1 MKIFKLP
8 LAGLLFCT
16 APLLAGCGTS
26 DKPEA
31 PVSLTWE
38 MGTGN
43 AEPGYYENSFV
54 LKNISG
60 APLPR
65 NWTIYYSQLPR
76 NVKQIGN
83 PAVKVEP
90 VNGNFFKM
98 YPTES
103 FTPLAPGDSMRI
115 TFLCSYKIDRNSHAP
130 EGTYWVATADGK
142 ESSPLPVTLNTLVL
156 PSPESLPG
164 YPDATKIYESNLR
177 LENVSAL
184 QPWDILPSVKKAT
197 PAEGA
202 VVLDGKVALAY
213 PDAYAVEARLLKE
226 KLSAL
231 YGLEVVDKA
240 PVTIALE
247 TLADKAKAVNDEY
260 YDMVIDSDRIKI
272 SAATPHG
279 VFNGTQ
285 TLLAML
291 KGKEAPYRLDAMSV
305 EDYPDLLYR
314 GQMIDIARNFTTV
327 DNLKKLVDVFASYKM
342 NVLHFHF
349 SDDEAWRLEIPGLE
363 ELTAVGSRRGHT
375 TDESRC
381 LYPCYDGGYDPDA
394 ATVGNGYYSREDFIG
409 LLRYAAERHIRV
421 IPEIESPGHA
431 RAAIVSMKARYNKYK
446 DTDVEKAA
454 EYLLSEPEDTSRY
467 ASVQYYTDNVIN
479 VAMPSTYR
487 FMEKVIQE
495 LAAMYREAGVPLA
508 TVHLGGDEVARG
520 VWLGSP
526 KCQALMKEKGMT
538 KPHDLAEHFITQMA
552 DIMQRN
558 GLKFSG
564 WQEVALG
571 HTEEAH
577 RQLRTQA
584 AGVYCW
590 NTVPGYDEVVYQIA
604 NNGYPVILCNV
615 GNFYMDMA
623 YNGHPDER
631 GLDWG
636 GYVDESVSFS
646 MLPFSIYR
654 SLRTD
659 GAGNPV
665 DLDMAYNGHPDE
677 RGLDWG
683 GYVDESVSFSMLP
696 FSIYRSLRTDGAG
709 NPVDLDAAEKGKTVL
724 TAEGRKN
731 ILGVQGQLFAE
742 TIRSFNGVEYLLFPK
757 IMGLAER
764 GWNAYPAW
772 EELRG
777 AQEQQAFNKA
787 LALYYEKISDMEMP
801 YWARNGINFRLPHPG
816 LLVKDG
822 KLYANVAIRG
832 AEIRYTTDGSEPD
845 AQSALWE
852 APVPC
857 HAPVVKAKTFC
868 QGKESLPITLKTE

>member
-1 MKIFKLP
+1 MRILKLP
-8 LAGLLFCT
+8 LAGLLFCVM
-16 APLLAGCGTS
+16 ALFAGCKTS
-26 DKPEA
+26 NEPKA
-31 PVSLTWE
+31 PVALTWE
-38 MGTGN
+38 MG
-43 AEPGYYENSFV
+43 ASDIEPGYYENTFI
-54 LKNISG
+54 LKNISQK
-60 APLPR
+60 PLKK

-76 NVKQIGN
+76 GVKQEGTSE
-83 PAVKVEP
+83 VKVEV

-98 YPTES
+98 YPTDEFAS
-103 FTPLAPGDSMRI
+103 LAPGDSMRI
-115 TFLCSYKIDRNSHAP
+115 TFLCTYKLDRNSHVP
-130 EGTYWVATADGK
+130 EGTYWVETVDGK
-142 ESSPLPVTLNTLVL
+142 EGSPLPVALKALPL
-156 PSPESLPG
+156 PSPESMSG

-177 LENVSAL
+177 LAGAPAL
-184 QPWDILPSVKKAT
+184 VQSDILPSVKKAV
-197 PAEGA
+197 AIEGDN
-202 VVLDGKVALAY
+202 VVLEGKVALAF
-213 PDAYAVEARLLKE
+213 PENFAGEAKLLKE
-226 KLSAL
+226 KLTGL
-231 YGLEVVDKA
+231 YGLEVVGNASVKI
-240 PVTIALE
+240 VLE
-247 TLADKAKAVNDEY
+247 ELLDRKEAVNDEY
-260 YDMVIDSDRIKI
+260 YTINIGDNLIKI

-279 VFNGTQ
+279 IFNGTQ
-285 TLLAML
+285 TLLSML
-291 KGKEAPYRLDAMSV
+291 KDKQTPYLLEAVSIR
-305 EDYPDLLYR
+305 DYPDLAYR
-314 GQMIDIARNFTTV
+314 GQMIDIARNFTAPE
-327 DNLKKLVDVFASYKM
+327 NLKKLVDIFASYKL

-349 SDDEAWRLEIPGLE
+349 CDDEAWRLEIPGLE

-375 TDESRC
+375 TDESQC

-394 ATVGNGYYSREDFIG
+394 KTVGNGYYSREEFID
-409 LLRYAAERHIRV
+409 LLKYAAERHVRIV
-421 IPEIESPGHA
+421 PEIESPGHA
-431 RAAIVSMKARYNKYK
+431 RAAIVSMKARYNKYFE
-446 DTDVEKAA
+446 TDPGKAT
-454 EYLLSEPEDTSRY
+454 EYMLSEPEDTSRY
-467 ASVQYYTDNVIN
+467 VSVQYYTDNVMN
-479 VAMPSTYR
+479 VALPSTYR

-495 LAAMYREAGVPLA
+495 LNAMYQEAGLSLY
-508 TVHLGGDEVARG
+508 TVHLGGDEVPRG
-520 VWLGSP
+520 VWMGSP
-526 KCQALMKEKGMT
+526 KCQELMKEKGMT
-538 KPHDLAEHFITQMA
+538 KAHDLSEYFITQMA
-552 DIMQRN
+552 DVMQKN

-615 GNFYMDMA
+615 GNFYM
-623 YNGHPDER
+623 
-631 GLDWG
+631 
-636 GYVDESVSFS
+636 
-646 MLPFSIYR
+646 
-654 SLRTD
+654 
-659 GAGNPV
+659 
-665 DLDMAYNGHPDE
+665 DMAYNGHPDE

>member
-1 MKIFKLP
+1 MKILKLP

-38 MGTGN
+38 MGTSN
-43 AEPGYYENSFV
+43 VEPGYYENSFV

-76 NVKQIGN
+76 NVKQVGN
-83 PAVKVEP
+83 PAVRVES

-130 EGTYWVATADGK
+130 EGTYWVATIDGK
-142 ESSPLPVTLNTLVL
+142 ERSPLPVTLNTLAL

-197 PAEGA
+197 SAEGA

-260 YDMVIDSDRIKI
+260 YDLVIDSDRIKI

-291 KGKEAPYRLDAMSV
+291 KGKKAPYRLDAMSV

-327 DNLKKLVDVFASYKM
+327 DNLKKLVDIFASYKM

-394 ATVGNGYYSREDFIG
+394 ATVGNGYYSHEDFIG

-495 LAAMYREAGVPLA
+495 LAVMYREAGVPLA

-526 KCQALMKEKGMT
+526 KCRALMKEKGMT
-538 KPHDLAEHFITQMA
+538 KPHDLAEHFITRMA

-665 DLDMAYNGHPDE
+665 DLD
-677 RGLDWG
+677 
-683 GYVDESVSFSMLP
+683 
-696 FSIYRSLRTDGAG
+696 
-709 NPVDLDAAEKGKTVL
+709 AAEKGKTVL
-724 TAEGRKN
+724 TVEGRKN

-852 APVPC
+852 ASVPC

>member
-1 MKIFKLP
+1 MKILKLP

-16 APLLAGCGTS
+16 VPFWTGCGTS
-26 DKPEA
+26 DKSEA

-38 MGTGN
+38 MG
-43 AEPGYYENSFV
+43 ASDIAPGYYENSFV
-54 LKNISG
+54 LKNISD
-60 APLPR
+60 APLSKD
-65 NWTIYYSQLPR
+65 WTIYYSQLPR
-76 NVKQIGN
+76 NVKQAGN
-83 PAVKVEP
+83 PAVKVES

-103 FTPLAPGDSMRI
+103 FTSLAPGDSMRI
-115 TFLCSYKIDRNSHAP
+115 TFLCSYKLDRNSHVP
-130 EGTYWVATADGK
+130 EGTYWVAATDGK
-142 ESSPLPVTLNTLVL
+142 EGKPLPVTLNALGL

-164 YPDATKIYESNLR
+164 YPDAVKIYESNLR
-177 LENVSAL
+177 LAHAPAL
-184 QPWDILPSVKKAT
+184 KQSDILPSVKKVT
-197 PAEGA
+197 PAEGG
-202 VVLDGKVALAY
+202 VVLDGKVALVY
-213 PDAYAVEARLLKE
+213 PDEYAGEAKLLKE

-231 YGLEVVDKA
+231 YGLEIVGQA

-260 YDMVIDSDRIKI
+260 YDMVIGSDRIKI

-291 KGKEAPYRLDAMSV
+291 KDKKAPYRLDAMSV

-314 GQMIDIARNFTTV
+314 GQMIDIARNFTTA
-327 DNLKKLVDVFASYKM
+327 DNLKKLVDIFASYKM

-349 SDDEAWRLEIPGLE
+349 ADDEAWRLEIPGLE

-394 ATVGNGYYSREDFIG
+394 STVGNGHYSREDFIG

-431 RAAIVSMKARYNKYK
+431 RAAIVSMKARYNRYK
-446 DTDVEKAA
+446 DTDMEKAA

-479 VAMPSTYR
+479 VAMPSAYR

-495 LAAMYREAGVPLA
+495 LAAMYEEAGVPLT

-526 KCQALMKEKGMT
+526 KCRALMKEEGMT
-538 KPHDLAEHFITQMA
+538 KPHDLAEYFITQMA
-552 DIMQRN
+552 GIMQRN

-615 GNFYMDMA
+615 NNFYLDLA
-623 YNGHPDER
+623 YDAHPDEP
-631 GLDWG
+631 GHFWG
-636 GYVDESVSFS
+636 GYVDESKAFS
-646 MLPFSIYR
+646 MLPYDVYR
-654 SLRTD
+654 SSRTD
-659 GAGNPV
+659 MAGNPV
-665 DLDMAYNGHPDE
+665 D
-677 RGLDWG
+677 
-683 GYVDESVSFSMLP
+683 VS
-696 FSIYRSLRTDGAG
+696 TAG
-709 NPVDLDAAEKGKTVL
+709 KGKIEL
-724 TAEGRKN
+724 TASGRKN
-731 ILGVQGQLFAE
+731 IKGVQAQLFAE
-742 TIRSFNGVEYLLFPK
+742 TIRGFQWVEYYMFPK
-757 IMGLAER
+757 VMGLVER
-764 GWNAYPAW
+764 GWNAHPNW
-772 EELRG
+772 ETLSG
-777 AQEQQAFNKA
+777 VAEQQAFDRD
-787 LALYYEKISDMEMP
+787 LSLFYEKISVKEMP
-801 YWARNGINFRLPHPG
+801 YWSRIGVNFRLPDPG
-816 LLVKDG
+816 LSVRDG
-822 KLYANVAIRG
+822 LLYANTPIAG
-832 AEIRYTTDGSEPD
+832 GQIRYTTDGTEPTVD
-845 AQSALWE
+845 STLWETPVACQSA
-852 APVPC
+852 
-857 HAPVVKAKTFC
+857 VVKAKLFYKDKRSVT
-868 QGKESLPITLKTE
+868 SLYLR

>member
-1 MKIFKLP
+1 MKILKLP

-16 APLLAGCGTS
+16 VPFWTGCGTS
-26 DKPEA
+26 DKSEA

-38 MGTGN
+38 MG
-43 AEPGYYENSFV
+43 ASDIAPGYYENSFV
-54 LKNISG
+54 LKNISD
-60 APLPR
+60 APLSKD
-65 NWTIYYSQLPR
+65 WTIYYSQLPR
-76 NVKQIGN
+76 NVKQAGN
-83 PAVKVEP
+83 PAVKVES

-103 FTPLAPGDSMRI
+103 FTSLAPGDSMRI
-115 TFLCSYKIDRNSHAP
+115 TFLCSYKLDRNSHAP
-130 EGTYWVATADGK
+130 EGTYWVAATDGK
-142 ESSPLPVTLNTLVL
+142 EGKPLPVTLNALGL

-164 YPDATKIYESNLR
+164 YPDAVKIYESNLR
-177 LENVSAL
+177 LAHAPAL
-184 QPWDILPSVKKAT
+184 KQSDILPSVKKVT
-197 PAEGA
+197 PAEGG
-202 VVLDGKVALAY
+202 VVLDGKVALVY
-213 PDAYAVEARLLKE
+213 PDEYAGEAKLLKE

-231 YGLEVVDKA
+231 YGLEIVDQA

-260 YDMVIDSDRIKI
+260 YDMVIGSDRIKI

-291 KGKEAPYRLDAMSV
+291 KDKKAPYRLDAMSV

-314 GQMIDIARNFTTV
+314 GQMIDIARNFTTA
-327 DNLKKLVDVFASYKM
+327 DNLKKLVDIFASYKM

-349 SDDEAWRLEIPGLE
+349 ADDEAWRLEIPGLE
-363 ELTAVGSRRGHT
+363 ELTAVGSHRGHT

-394 ATVGNGYYSREDFIG
+394 STVGNGHYSREDFIG

-431 RAAIVSMKARYNKYK
+431 RAAIVSMKARYNRYK
-446 DTDVEKAA
+446 DTDMEKAA

-479 VAMPSTYR
+479 VAMPSAYR

-495 LAAMYREAGVPLA
+495 LAAMYEEAGVPLT

-526 KCQALMKEKGMT
+526 KCRALMKEEGMT
-538 KPHDLAEHFITQMA
+538 KPHDLAEYFITQMA
-552 DIMQRN
+552 GIMQRN

-636 GYVDESVSFS
+636 GYVDEAISFS

-659 GAGNPV
+659 GAGDSV
-665 DLDMAYNGHPDE
+665 DLDK
-677 RGLDWG
+677 
-683 GYVDESVSFSMLP
+683 
-696 FSIYRSLRTDGAG
+696 
-709 NPVDLDAAEKGKTVL
+709 AEKGKTVL

-742 TIRSFNGVEYLLFPK
+742 TIRSFSGVEYLLFPK

-772 EELRG
+772 EKLRG
-777 AQEQQAFNKA
+777 AQEQQAFDKA

-801 YWARNGINFRLPHPG
+801 YWAKNGINFRLPHPG

-822 KLYANVAIRG
+822 TLYANTAIRG
-832 AEIRYTTDGSEPD
+832 AEIRYTMDGSEPTVN
-845 AQSALWE
+845 SALWE
-852 APVPC
+852 IPVKC
-857 HAPVVKAKTFC
+857 DASVVKAGTFY
-868 QGKESLPITLKTE
+868 QGKASLPITLKVE

>member
-1 MKIFKLP
+1 MPFNDLFEVLSDLQHKGYEYEILFLDASDDVLIKRYKETRRSHPLSKNGSIQEGIQKEREILKDVKRKATYIIDTSQILTRQLKEQINRIFVENQSYENLMITVQSFGFKYGIPADSDLVFDVRFLP
-8 LAGLLFCT
+8 NPFYIQELKEMTGN
-16 APLLAGCGTS
+16 
-26 DKPEA
+26 DE
-31 PVSLTWE
+31 PVSSYV
-38 MGTGN
+38 M
-43 AEPGYYENSFV
+43 SF
-54 LKNISG
+54 
-60 APLPR
+60 
-65 NWTIYYSQLPR
+65 
-76 NVKQIGN
+76 
-83 PAVKVEP
+83 E
-90 VNGNFFKM
+90 
-98 YPTES
+98 ES
-103 FTPLAPGDSMRI
+103 R
-115 TFLCSYKIDRNSHAP
+115 TF
-130 EGTYWVATADGK
+130 
-142 ESSPLPVTLNTLVL
+142 
-156 PSPESLPG
+156 
-164 YPDATKIYESNLR
+164 
-177 LENVSAL
+177 
-184 QPWDILPSVKKAT
+184 
-197 PAEGA
+197 
-202 VVLDGKVALAY
+202 
-213 PDAYAVEARLLKE
+213 
-226 KLSAL
+226 
-231 YGLEVVDKA
+231 
-240 PVTIALE
+240 
-247 TLADKAKAVNDEY
+247 
-260 YDMVIDSDRIKI
+260 
-272 SAATPHG
+272 
-279 VFNGTQ
+279 
-285 TLLAML
+285 
-291 KGKEAPYRLDAMSV
+291 
-305 EDYPDLLYR
+305 
-314 GQMIDIARNFTTV
+314 
-327 DNLKKLVDVFASYKM
+327 LKKLVDIFASYKM

-349 SDDEAWRLEIPGLE
+349 ADDEAWRLEIPGLE

-394 ATVGNGYYSREDFIG
+394 STVGNGHYSREDFIG

-431 RAAIVSMKARYNKYK
+431 RAAIVSMKARYNRYK
-446 DTDVEKAA
+446 DTDMEKAA

-479 VAMPSTYR
+479 VAMPSAYR

-495 LAAMYREAGVPLA
+495 LAAMYEEAGVPLT

-526 KCQALMKEKGMT
+526 KCRALMKEEGMT
-538 KPHDLAEHFITQMA
+538 KPHDLAEYFITQMA
-552 DIMQRN
+552 GIMQRN

-636 GYVDESVSFS
+636 GYVDEAISFS

-659 GAGNPV
+659 GAGDSV
-665 DLDMAYNGHPDE
+665 DLDK
-677 RGLDWG
+677 
-683 GYVDESVSFSMLP
+683 
-696 FSIYRSLRTDGAG
+696 
-709 NPVDLDAAEKGKTVL
+709 AEKGKTVL

-742 TIRSFNGVEYLLFPK
+742 TIRSFSGVEYLLFPK

-772 EELRG
+772 EKLRG
-777 AQEQQAFNKA
+777 AQEQQAFDKA

-801 YWARNGINFRLPHPG
+801 YWAKNGINFRLPHPG

-822 KLYANVAIRG
+822 TLYANTAIRG
-832 AEIRYTTDGSEPD
+832 AEIRYTMDGSEPTVN
-845 AQSALWE
+845 SALWE
-852 APVPC
+852 MPMKCDAS
-857 HAPVVKAKTFC
+857 VVKAGTFY
-868 QGKESLPITLKTE
+868 QGKASLPITLKVE

>member
-1 MKIFKLP
+1 MRILKLP
-8 LAGLLFCT
+8 LAGLLFCVM
-16 APLLAGCGTS
+16 ALFAGCKTS
-26 DKPEA
+26 NEPKA
-31 PVSLTWE
+31 PVALTWE
-38 MGTGN
+38 MG
-43 AEPGYYENSFV
+43 ASDIEPGYYENTFI
-54 LKNISG
+54 LKNISQK
-60 APLPR
+60 PLKK

-76 NVKQIGN
+76 GVKQEG
-83 PAVKVEP
+83 ASEVKVEV

-98 YPTES
+98 YPTDE
-103 FTPLAPGDSMRI
+103 FAPLAPGDSMRI
-115 TFLCSYKIDRNSHAP
+115 TFLCTYKLDRNSHVP
-130 EGTYWVATADGK
+130 EGTYWVETVDGK
-142 ESSPLPVTLNTLVL
+142 EGSPLPVALKALPL
-156 PSPESLPG
+156 PSPESMSG

-177 LENVSAL
+177 LAGAPAL
-184 QPWDILPSVKKAT
+184 VQSDILPSVKKAV
-197 PAEGA
+197 AIEGDN
-202 VVLDGKVALAY
+202 VVLEGKVALAF
-213 PDAYAVEARLLKE
+213 PENFAGEAKLLKE
-226 KLSAL
+226 KLTGL
-231 YGLEVVDKA
+231 YGLEVVGNASVKI
-240 PVTIALE
+240 VLE
-247 TLADKAKAVNDEY
+247 ELLDRKEAVNDEY
-260 YDMVIDSDRIKI
+260 YTINIDDNLIKI

-279 VFNGTQ
+279 IFNGTR
-285 TLLAML
+285 TLLSML
-291 KGKEAPYRLDAMSV
+291 KDKQTPYLLEAVSIR
-305 EDYPDLLYR
+305 DYPDLAYR
-314 GQMIDIARNFTTV
+314 GQMIDIARNFTAPE
-327 DNLKKLVDVFASYKM
+327 NLKKLVDIFASYKL

-349 SDDEAWRLEIPGLE
+349 CDDEAWRLEIPGLE

-375 TDESRC
+375 TDESQC

-394 ATVGNGYYSREDFIG
+394 KTVGNGYYSREEFID
-409 LLRYAAERHIRV
+409 LLKYAAERHVRIV
-421 IPEIESPGHA
+421 PEIESPGHA
-431 RAAIVSMKARYNKYK
+431 RAAIVSMKARYNKYFE
-446 DTDVEKAA
+446 TDPGKAT
-454 EYLLSEPEDTSRY
+454 EYMLSEPEDTSRY
-467 ASVQYYTDNVIN
+467 VSVQYYTDNVMN
-479 VAMPSTYR
+479 VALPSTYR

-495 LAAMYREAGVPLA
+495 LNAMYQEAGLSLS
-508 TVHLGGDEVARG
+508 TVHLGGDEVPRG
-520 VWLGSP
+520 VWMGSP
-526 KCQALMKEKGMT
+526 KCQELMKEKGMT
-538 KPHDLAEHFITQMA
+538 KAHDLSEYFITQMA
-552 DIMQRN
+552 DVMQKN

-577 RQLRTQA
+577 QQLRGQA

-590 NTVPGYDEVVYQIA
+590 NTVPGSDEVVYQTA

-615 GNFYMDMA
+615 GNFYM
-623 YNGHPDER
+623 
-631 GLDWG
+631 
-636 GYVDESVSFS
+636 
-646 MLPFSIYR
+646 
-654 SLRTD
+654 
-659 GAGNPV
+659 
-665 DLDMAYNGHPDE
+665 DMAYNGHPDE

-801 YWARNGINFRLPHPG
+801 YWTRNGINFRLPHPG

-868 QGKESLPITLKTE
+868 QGEESLPITLKTE

>member
-1 MKIFKLP
+1 
-8 LAGLLFCT
+8 
-16 APLLAGCGTS
+16 
-26 DKPEA
+26 
-31 PVSLTWE
+31 
-38 MGTGN
+38 
-43 AEPGYYENSFV
+43 
-54 LKNISG
+54 
-60 APLPR
+60 
-65 NWTIYYSQLPR
+65 
-76 NVKQIGN
+76 
-83 PAVKVEP
+83 
-90 VNGNFFKM
+90 M

-103 FTPLAPGDSMRI
+103 FTSLAPGDSMRI
-115 TFLCSYKIDRNSHAP
+115 TFLCSYKLDRNSHVP
-130 EGTYWVATADGK
+130 EGTYWVAATDGK
-142 ESSPLPVTLNTLVL
+142 EGKPLPVTLNALGL

-164 YPDATKIYESNLR
+164 YPDAVKIYESNLR
-177 LENVSAL
+177 LAHAPAL
-184 QPWDILPSVKKAT
+184 KQSDILPSVKKVT
-197 PAEGA
+197 PAEGG
-202 VVLDGKVALAY
+202 VVLDGKVALVY
-213 PDAYAVEARLLKE
+213 PDEYAGEAKLLKE

-231 YGLEVVDKA
+231 YGLEIVGQA

-260 YDMVIDSDRIKI
+260 YDMVIGSDRIKI

-291 KGKEAPYRLDAMSV
+291 KDKKAPYRLGAMSV

-314 GQMIDIARNFTTV
+314 GQMIDIARNFTTA
-327 DNLKKLVDVFASYKM
+327 DNLKKLVDIFASYKM

-349 SDDEAWRLEIPGLE
+349 ADDEAWRLEIPGLE

-394 ATVGNGYYSREDFIG
+394 STVGNGHYSREDFIG

-431 RAAIVSMKARYNKYK
+431 RAAIVSMKARYNRYK
-446 DTDVEKAA
+446 DTDMEKAA

-479 VAMPSTYR
+479 VAMPSAYR

-495 LAAMYREAGVPLA
+495 LAAMYEEAGVPLT

-526 KCQALMKEKGMT
+526 KCRALMKEEGMT
-538 KPHDLAEHFITQMA
+538 KPHDLAEYFITQMA
-552 DIMQRN
+552 GIMQRN

-584 AGVYCW
+584 AGGYCW

-636 GYVDESVSFS
+636 GYVDEAISFS

-659 GAGNPV
+659 GAGDSV
-665 DLDMAYNGHPDE
+665 DLDK
-677 RGLDWG
+677 
-683 GYVDESVSFSMLP
+683 
-696 FSIYRSLRTDGAG
+696 
-709 NPVDLDAAEKGKTVL
+709 AEKGKTVL
-724 TAEGRKN
+724 TAEGRTN

-742 TIRSFNGVEYLLFPK
+742 TIRSFSGVEYLLFPK

-772 EELRG
+772 EKLRG
-777 AQEQQAFNKA
+777 AQEQQAFDKA

-801 YWARNGINFRLPHPG
+801 YWAENGINFRLPHPG

-822 KLYANVAIRG
+822 TLYANTAIRG
-832 AEIRYTTDGSEPD
+832 AEIRYTMDGSETTVN
-845 AQSALWE
+845 SALWE
-852 APVPC
+852 MPVKC
-857 HAPVVKAKTFC
+857 DASVVKAGTFY
-868 QGKESLPITLKTE
+868 QGKASLPITLKVE